1 MENRYH
7 FSQIDG
13 NIIKLFDRNG
23 ELIMSFGVAGEYLP
37 EAAQISEEKLFI
49 RTVGNRTLIV
59 SGCPTS
65 SRYQQQRPRPRRLRE
80 MARLNPGANPA
91 NPIASRP
98 FFNHTTT

>member
-23 ELIMSFGVAGEYLP
+23 ELIISFGLAGEYLP

-49 RTVGNRTLIV
+49 RTVGNRTLIYDLKV
-59 SGCPTS
+59 SGP
-65 SRYQQQRPRPRRLRE
+65 PKL
-80 MARLNPGANPA
+80 
-91 NPIASRP
+91 IAM
-98 FFNHTTT
+98 N